1 MGLVNIYNLVLAPE
15 AEEFLLDTQF
25 DGHLNDCKN

>member
-25 DGHLNDCKN
+25 AEHLDDFKN